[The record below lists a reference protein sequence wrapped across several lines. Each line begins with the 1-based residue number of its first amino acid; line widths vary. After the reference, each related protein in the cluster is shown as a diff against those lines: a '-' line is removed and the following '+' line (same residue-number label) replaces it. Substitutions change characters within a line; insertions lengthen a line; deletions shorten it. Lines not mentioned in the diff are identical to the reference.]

1 MAENNVINRLLES
14 VVSKTFIVLIGLAGA
29 IVTIYAFLQDKTV
42 DVRYEIIANT
52 NVLDFNADISKL
64 AVMYDSTNLK
74 ETKENLRIITVK
86 IVNNGDQHLLKEYY
100 DENEPLGL
108 KISTGKIIEKPEI
121 IQTSN
126 DYLKRNL
133 KIQEYNAGNQIGFS
147 QVILESGEFYIVKFL
162 ILHKKNEI
170 PKIISFGKIAGQR
183 KITIVNAADVKTEQS
198 FWVNTYE
205 GNVWTQLLR
214 LISYFLAGV
223 LIIVIIIVISEQID
237 SKREKKRK
245 RKILDDFKKLKTY
258 EYTRM
263 DDALFDR
270 YRNDGS
276 RNLKQMQNLL
286 KDESELNETYKK
298 ISEELKSK
306 EFRRYRR
313 FQDEKLRLHYD
324 GDSWSLIHEMINDG
338 VIFKEQDTLKINQ
351 AMKDTLEKFLA
362 FLKEKGEFK
371 KDKVFRHFPNETITT
386 TDIEFDNEKE

>member
-1 MAENNVINRLLES
+1 MVDNNIVNRLLES
-14 VVSKTFIVLIGLAGA
+14 VVSKTFIVLIGLVGA
-29 IVTIYAFLQDKTV
+29 IVTIYAFLQEKTV

-64 AVMYDSTNLK
+64 AVIYDSTNLK

-108 KISTGKIIEKPEI
+108 KISAGKIIEKPEI
-121 IQTSN
+121 IQTSD

-133 KIQEYNAGNQIGFS
+133 KIQEYPAGDYISFS

-162 ILHKKNEI
+162 ILHKKNDA
-170 PKIISFGKIAGQR
+170 PKIISLGKIAGQKR
-183 KITIVNAADVKTEQS
+183 ITVVNSADVKTEQS

-223 LIIVIIIVISEQID
+223 LIIVLIIVISEQID

-245 RKILDDFKKLKTY
+245 RKIIDDFKGLKTY

-270 YRNDGS
+270 YKSEGGRH
-276 RNLKQMQNLL
+276 LQQMDNLL
-286 KDESELNETYKK
+286 KDENELNETYKK

-306 EFRRYRR
+306 EFRRHRR
-313 FQDEKLRLHYD
+313 IQDDKLRLFYEQN
-324 GDSWSLIHEMINDG
+324 SWSLIHEMINDG
-338 VIFKEQDTLKINQ
+338 IIFNEQDALRINQ

-371 KDKVFRHFPNETITT
+371 KERIFRHYPSGTITT
-386 TDIEFDNEKE
+386 TDIEIDERE

>member
-1 MAENNVINRLLES
+1 MAENNIVNRLLES

-29 IVTIYAFLQDKTV
+29 IVTIYAFLQEKTV

-64 AVMYDSTNLK
+64 AVIYDSTNLK

-108 KISTGKIIEKPEI
+108 KISAGKIIEKPEI

-133 KIQEYNAGNQIGFS
+133 KVQEYPESDHISFS

-162 ILHKKNEI
+162 ILHKKNDA
-170 PKIISFGKIAGQR
+170 PKIISFGKIAGQK
-183 KITIVNAADVKTEQS
+183 KITVVNAADVKTEQS

-214 LISYFLAGV
+214 LISYFLAGM
-223 LIIVIIIVISEQID
+223 LIIVVIIVISEQID

-245 RKILDDFKKLKTY
+245 RRIVDDFKGLKTY

-270 YRNDGS
+270 YKSEGGRH
-276 RNLKQMQNLL
+276 LEQMVNLL
-286 KDESELNETYKK
+286 KDENELNETYKK

-306 EFRRYRR
+306 EFRRHRR
-313 FQDEKLRLHYD
+313 IQDDKLRLFYEE
-324 GDSWSLIHEMINDG
+324 DSWSLINEMINDG
-338 VIFKEQDTLKINQ
+338 IIFKEQDTLRINQ
-351 AMKDTLEKFLA
+351 AMKDTLEKFLT
-362 FLKEKGEFK
+362 FLKEKGGFK
-371 KDKVFRHFPNETITT
+371 KDRIFRHYPSGTITT
-386 TDIEFDNEKE
+386 TDIEIDEKE